1 MKGSSRGFGGGGGHC
16 RHFAKSSGRK
26 LMRTNNDYNKC
37 TSHGKKNMIAILSF
51 AIGYSLCF

>member
-26 LMRTNNDYNKC
+26 LMRTNND
-37 TSHGKKNMIAILSF
+37 HGKKNMIAILSF